1 MSFLQVLD
9 HYTKSGLVDVKSLT
23 LPGTQPNFPGLQHL
37 YMETRRRDIQLM
49 QFETISLNDCLYR
62 NIYRQ
67 VWNMFIVITL
77 LCQI

>member
-37 YMETRRRDIQLM
+37 YMETRRRTEKLL
-49 QFETISLNDCLYR
+49 QFEVVSLNDCLYR
-62 NIYRQ
+62 NMYRYS
-67 VWNMFIVITL
+67 W
-77 LCQI
+77 